1 MGNEEDN
8 EEDKRECKEVDREK
22 DTENDTRAE
31 EELSAAHHMQAAKDE
46 LLQHMSGLPSV
57 LLSKWWNTNE
67 GKRMRGQLEQTYRG
81 MISAMTE
88 SLGRRHNSHP
98 DVVIAPALSSSSSRT
113 ELAEGEAAAREVLIS
128 KKIARDDTF
137 SGCASGRAAVTTAL
151 LNWPSVHVAYTTDC
165 S

>member
-128 KKIARDDTF
+128 KKITRDDTF